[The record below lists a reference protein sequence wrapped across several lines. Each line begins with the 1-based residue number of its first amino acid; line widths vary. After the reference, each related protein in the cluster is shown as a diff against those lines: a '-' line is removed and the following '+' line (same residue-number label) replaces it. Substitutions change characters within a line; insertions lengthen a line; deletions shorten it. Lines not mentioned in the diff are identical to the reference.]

1 MNFRLPG
8 FAKGQRHRP
17 MTLLV
22 AVLFS
27 GVSALSFAA
36 PKSKTHTVEIEAL
49 KFSPAILEVM
59 TGDTVIWKNK
69 DAFPHNVTAERKPL
83 FSAVTL
89 CGNASLFFQMTVSP
103 FITSR
108 IAGENFNASI
118 STVCVLDFGAANDKA
133 LTPDNRTARSNVI
146 GR

>member
-36 PKSKTHTVEIEAL
+36 PKSTTHAVEIEAM
-49 KFSPAILEVM
+49 KFSPATLEVM
-59 TGDTVIWKNK
+59 AGDTVIWKNK
-69 DAFPHNVTAERKPL
+69 DAFPHNVTAENKG
-83 FSAVTL
+83 FHSADIQSGQSWKFKAGSKGVFPYVCTL
-89 CGNASLFFQMTVSP
+89 HPGMKAVLTV
-103 FITSR
+103 
-108 IAGENFNASI
+108 
-118 STVCVLDFGAANDKA
+118 K
-133 LTPDNRTARSNVI
+133 
-146 GR
+146 